1 MDWIDL
7 GNPVPRTTLLRH
19 TPLEWPHDKQ
29 VPLPANPN
37 EASRSLAEVLSS
49 RRSKRDYSTPTLEK
63 LAQLFSLS
71 SRVRD
76 VLSSAETLPQS
87 IRPAPSAGALHPI
100 HIILHRHGEHH
111 WDRYDPYTHSLWEL
125 RSATPPSIVRTALQ
139 EVLPGDGATLL
150 LFAAEPK
157 LTFAKY
163 EQACSLIWRDAG
175 VLQGFLSLAAE
186 ALGLNFCLM
195 GVTGEPWVSGLVE
208 QNSLIGVG
216 AAYVGAPR

>member
-7 GNPVPRTTLLRH
+7 GNPVPRTKLLRH
-19 TPLEWPHDKQ
+19 IPLKWPHEKQ
-29 VPLPANPN
+29 LLLPEDPN
-37 EASRSLAEVLSS
+37 EGNRSLAEVLSS
-49 RRSKRDYSTPTLEK
+49 RRSKRDYSTPTIEK

-71 SRVRD
+71 SRVTD

-111 WDRYDPYTHSLWEL
+111 WDRYDPYTHSLWGL
-125 RSATPPSIVRTALQ
+125 RSATPPSIVRAALQ
-139 EVLPGDGATLL
+139 EVLPGDGAALL

-163 EQACSLIWRDAG
+163 EHACSLIWRDAG
-175 VLQGFLSLAAE
+175 VMQGFLSLAAE
-186 ALGLNFCLM
+186 AIGLNFCLI

-208 QNSLIGVG
+208 QNSLVGVG